1 MKKEGKRRWV
11 AVLEITLALVW
22 LIAMALAGFF
32 FPGFLTAFPTFR
44 IKEIHIYGANSIPPS
59 AISSSVYQVS
69 KNNWLFLDS
78 KRLLAKAN
86 ELTNNSLES
95 VKIERIPSLD
105 GARVN
110 VYVQERVPIAYVVHN
125 NSLMMIDKHGELFY
139 NPAMESKLPTI
150 YTFSF
155 DYVKKNYTNLN
166 SLVESIKDIGFSIN
180 EVYVTD
186 RNTIIYISS
195 GIYISGG
202 RIVLPP
208 LSQISPSV
216 LDRMKKIY
224 NKIGMGKVDVFITS
238 ENMAVIKEE
247 K

>member
-1 MKKEGKRRWV
+1 MKEEGKIRWV

-32 FPGFLTAFPTFR
+32 FPGFLTSLPVFR
-44 IKEIHIYGANSIPPS
+44 IKEIYIYGANSIPPS

-110 VYVQERVPIAYVVHN
+110 VYVQERVPIAYVVHDN
-125 NSLMMIDKHGELFY
+125 ILMMIDKEGELFY
-139 NPAMESKLPTI
+139 NPAIESKLPTI

-155 DYVKKNYTNLN
+155 DYIKKHHTNLN
-166 SLVESIKDIGFSIN
+166 NLVGSIKDMGFSIN

-186 RNTIIYISS
+186 RNTIIY
-195 GIYISGG
+195 YISGG
-202 RIVLPP
+202 KVILPP
-208 LSQISPSV
+208 LSQISPLV
-216 LDRMKKIY
+216 FDRIKRIY
-224 NKIGMGKVDVFITS
+224 NKIGMGKVDVLITS
-238 ENMAVIKEE
+238 ENIAVIKEE

>member
-11 AVLEITLALVW
+11 ATLEITLALVW

-32 FPGFLTAFPTFR
+32 FPGFLTSLPVFK
-44 IKEIHIYGANSIPPS
+44 IKEIQMYGTNSVPPS

-86 ELTNNSLES
+86 ELTNNSLKDI
-95 VKIERIPSLD
+95 KIERIPSLD

-110 VYVQERVPIAYVVHN
+110 VYVKERVPIAYVVHDN
-125 NSLMMIDKHGELFY
+125 ILMMIDKEGELFY
-139 NPAMESKLPTI
+139 NPAIENKLPTI

-155 DYVKKNYTNLN
+155 DYIKKHHTNLN
-166 SLVESIKDIGFSIN
+166 NLVDSIKDMGFSIN

-186 RNTIIYISS
+186 RNTIIYIS
-195 GIYISGG
+195 GG
-202 RIVLPP
+202 RVVLPP
-208 LSQISPSV
+208 LSQISPLV
-216 LDRMKKIY
+216 FDKMKRIY
-224 NKIGMGKVDVFITS
+224 NKIGMGKMDVLITS
-238 ENMAVIKEE
+238 GNIAVIKEE

>member
-1 MKKEGKRRWV
+1 MKEEGKRRWV
-11 AVLEITLALVW
+11 ATLEITLALVW

-32 FPGFLTAFPTFR
+32 FPGFLTSLPVFK
-44 IKEIHIYGANSIPPS
+44 IKEIQIYGTNSISPS

-86 ELTNNSLES
+86 ELTNNSLKDI
-95 VKIERIPSLD
+95 KIERIPSLD

-110 VYVQERVPIAYVVHN
+110 VYVQERAPIAYVVHDN
-125 NSLMMIDKHGELFY
+125 ILMMIDGQGELFY
-139 NPAMESKLPTI
+139 NPAIENKLPTI

-155 DYVKKNYTNLN
+155 DYIKKHHTNLN
-166 SLVESIKDIGFSIN
+166 NLVGSIKDMGFSIN

-186 RNTIIYISS
+186 RNTIIYIS
-195 GIYISGG
+195 GG
-202 RIVLPP
+202 RMVLPP
-208 LSQISPSV
+208 LSQISPLV
-216 LDRMKKIY
+216 FDKMKRIY
-224 NKIGMGKVDVFITS
+224 NKIGMGKMDVLITS
-238 ENMAVIKEE
+238 GNIAVIKEE

>member
-1 MKKEGKRRWV
+1 VAMKKERKRRWV
-11 AVLEITLALVW
+11 AILEITLALVW

-32 FPGFLTAFPTFR
+32 FPGFLTSLPTFR
-44 IKEIHIYGANSIPPS
+44 IKEIHIYGVNSISPS

-110 VYVQERVPIAYVVHN
+110 VYVQERVPIAYVAHD
-125 NSLMMIDKHGELFY
+125 NSLMMIDKQGELFY
-139 NPAMESKLPTI
+139 NPAIENKLPII

-155 DYVKKNYTNLN
+155 DYIKKYHTNLN
-166 SLVESIKDIGFSIN
+166 NLVEYIKNMGFSIN
-180 EVYVTD
+180 EIYVTD
-186 RNTIIYISS
+186 RNTIIYV
-195 GIYISGG
+195 SGG
-202 RIVLPP
+202 RMVLPP
-208 LSQISPSV
+208 LGQISPLV

-224 NKIGMGKVDVFITS
+224 NKVGIGKMDVLITS
-238 ENMAVIKEE
+238 GNIAVIKEE

>member
-1 MKKEGKRRWV
+1 MKKEGKRSWV

-32 FPGFLTAFPTFR
+32 FPGFLTSLPTFR
-44 IKEIHIYGANSIPPS
+44 IKEIHIYGTNSISPS

-78 KRLLAKAN
+78 KKLLAKAN

-110 VYVQERVPIAYVVHN
+110 VYVQERVPIAYVAHD
-125 NSLMMIDKHGELFY
+125 NSFMMIDKQGELFY
-139 NPAMESKLPTI
+139 NPAMESKLPII
-150 YTFSF
+150 YIFSF
-155 DYVKKNYTNLN
+155 DYIKKYHTNLN
-166 SLVESIKDIGFSIN
+166 NLVESIKDMGFSIN

-186 RNTIIYISS
+186 RNTIIYASD
-195 GIYISGG
+195 G
-202 RIVLPP
+202 RMILPP
-208 LSQISPSV
+208 LSQISPLV

-224 NKIGMGKVDVFITS
+224 NKIGMEKMDVLITS
-238 ENMAVIKEE
+238 GNMAVIREE

>member
-11 AVLEITLALVW
+11 AVLEVTLALVW

-32 FPGFLTAFPTFR
+32 FPVFLTSLPVFK
-44 IKEIHIYGANSIPPS
+44 IKEIQIYGTNNVPPS

-86 ELTNNSLES
+86 ELTNNSLKDI
-95 VKIERIPSLD
+95 KIERIPSLD

-110 VYVQERVPIAYVVHN
+110 VYVQERVPIAYVVHD
-125 NSLMMIDKHGELFY
+125 NSLMMIDGQGELFY
-139 NPAMESKLPTI
+139 NPAIENKLPII

-155 DYVKKNYTNLN
+155 DYVKKHHTNLN
-166 SLVESIKDIGFSIN
+166 NLVESIKDIGCLSIN

-186 RNTIIYISS
+186 RNTIIYIS
-195 GIYISGG
+195 GG
-202 RIVLPP
+202 RMVLPP
-208 LSQISPSV
+208 LDQISPLV
-216 LDRMKKIY
+216 FDKMKRIY
-224 NKIGMGKVDVFITS
+224 SKLGTGKVDVLITS
-238 ENMAVIKEE
+238 GNIAVIKEE

>member
-1 MKKEGKRRWV
+1 MRSH
-11 AVLEITLALVW
+11 LALVW
-22 LIAMALAGFF
+22 LISMALAGFF
-32 FPGFLTAFPTFR
+32 FPGFLTSLPVFK
-44 IKEIHIYGANSIPPS
+44 IKEIHIYGANSISPS

-95 VKIERIPSLD
+95 VKIERIPYLD

-110 VYVQERVPIAYVVHN
+110 VYVQERVPIAYVVHDN
-125 NSLMMIDKHGELFY
+125 ILMMIDGQGELFY
-139 NPAMESKLPTI
+139 NPAIENKLPTI

-155 DYVKKNYTNLN
+155 DYVKKHYTNLN
-166 SLVESIKDIGFSIN
+166 DLVESIKDMGLSVN

-186 RNTIIYISS
+186 RNTIIYV
-195 GIYISGG
+195 SGG
-202 RIVLPP
+202 RMVLPP
-208 LSQISPSV
+208 LSQISPLV
-216 LDRMKKIY
+216 LDRIKKIY
-224 NKIGMGKVDVFITS
+224 NKIGTGKVDVLITS
-238 ENMAVIKEE
+238 ENIAVIKEE

>member
-11 AVLEITLALVW
+11 AILEITLALMW
-22 LIAMALAGFF
+22 LIAIALAGFF
-32 FPGFLTAFPTFR
+32 FPGFLTSIPTFR
-44 IKEIHIYGANSIPPS
+44 IKEIHIYGANSISPS

-78 KRLLAKAN
+78 KRVFAKVN

-110 VYVQERVPIAYVVHN
+110 VYVKERVPIAYVVHD

-139 NPAMESKLPTI
+139 NPAIKNKLPVI

-155 DYVKKNYTNLN
+155 EYVKEHYINLN
-166 SLVESIKDIGFSIN
+166 NLVESIKDIGLSIN

-186 RNTIIYISS
+186 RNTIIYIS
-195 GIYISGG
+195 GG
-202 RIVLPP
+202 RMVLLP
-208 LSQISPSV
+208 LSQISPLV

-224 NKIGMGKVDVFITS
+224 NKIGVGKMDVLMTS

>member
-22 LIAMALAGFF
+22 LIVMALAGFF
-32 FPGFLTAFPTFR
+32 FPGFLTSLPTFR
-44 IKEIHIYGANSIPPS
+44 IKEIHIYGANSISPS

-78 KRLLAKAN
+78 KKLLAKAN

-110 VYVQERVPIAYVVHN
+110 VYVQERVPIAYVAHD
-125 NSLMMIDKHGELFY
+125 NSFMMIDKQGELFY
-139 NPAMESKLPTI
+139 NPAMESKLPII
-150 YTFSF
+150 YIFSF
-155 DYVKKNYTNLN
+155 DYIKKYHTNLN
-166 SLVESIKDIGFSIN
+166 NLVESIKDMGFSIN

-186 RNTIIYISS
+186 RNTIIYA
-195 GIYISGG
+195 SGG
-202 RIVLPP
+202 RMVLPP
-208 LSQISPSV
+208 LSQISPLV
-216 LDRMKKIY
+216 LDRMKRIY
-224 NKIGMGKVDVFITS
+224 NKIGMEKIDVLITS
-238 ENMAVIKEE
+238 GNMAVIREE

>member
-32 FPGFLTAFPTFR
+32 FPGFLTSIPAFR
-44 IKEIHIYGANSIPPS
+44 IKEIHIYGANSISPS
-59 AISSSVYQVS
+59 VISLSVYQVS

-86 ELTNNSLES
+86 ELTNNSLEN

-110 VYVQERVPIAYVVHN
+110 VYVKERIPIAYVVHDN
-125 NSLMMIDKHGELFY
+125 RLMMIDKQGELFY
-139 NPAMESKLPTI
+139 NPAIEKKLPTI

-155 DYVKKNYTNLN
+155 DYVKKYHTNLN
-166 SLVESIKDIGFSIN
+166 NLVEYIKDVGFSIN

-186 RNTIIYISS
+186 RNTIIYV
-195 GIYISGG
+195 SGG
-202 RIVLPP
+202 RMVLPP
-208 LSQISPSV
+208 LSQISPLV
-216 LDRMKKIY
+216 LDRIKKIY
-224 NKIGMGKVDVFITS
+224 NKTGMEKMDVLITS

>member
-1 MKKEGKRRWV
+1 
-11 AVLEITLALVW
+11 
-22 LIAMALAGFF
+22 MALAGFF
-32 FPGFLTAFPTFR
+32 FPGFLTSLPVFK
-44 IKEIHIYGANSIPPS
+44 IKEIQIYGTNSIPPS

-86 ELTNNSLES
+86 ELTNNSLKDI
-95 VKIERIPSLD
+95 KIERMPSLD

-110 VYVQERVPIAYVVHN
+110 VYVQERVPIAYVVHDN
-125 NSLMMIDKHGELFY
+125 ILMMIDGQGELFY
-139 NPAMESKLPTI
+139 NPAIENKLPTI

-155 DYVKKNYTNLN
+155 DYIKKHYTNLN
-166 SLVESIKDIGFSIN
+166 NLVESIKDMGLSVN

-186 RNTIIYISS
+186 RNTIIYA
-195 GIYISGG
+195 SGG
-202 RIVLPP
+202 RMVLPL
-208 LSQISPSV
+208 LSQISPLV

-224 NKIGMGKVDVFITS
+224 NKIGMEKMDVLITS

>member
-1 MKKEGKRRWV
+1 MTMKKEGKRRWV
-11 AVLEITLALVW
+11 AVLEITLALMW

-32 FPGFLTAFPTFR
+32 FPGFLTSLPTFR
-44 IKEIHIYGANSIPPS
+44 IKEIYIYGANSISPS

-95 VKIERIPSLD
+95 IKIERMPSLD

-110 VYVQERVPIAYVVHN
+110 VYVQERVPIAYVVHD

-139 NPAMESKLPTI
+139 NPTVESKLPTI

-155 DYVKKNYTNLN
+155 DYIKKYHTNLN
-166 SLVESIKDIGFSIN
+166 NLVESIKDIGLSIS

-186 RNTIIYISS
+186 RNTIIYV
-195 GIYISGG
+195 SGG

-208 LSQISPSV
+208 LGQMSPLV

-224 NKIGMGKVDVFITS
+224 NKIGMGKMDVLITS
-238 ENMAVIKEE
+238 GNIAVIKEE

>member
-1 MKKEGKRRWV
+1 MKKERKRKWV

-32 FPGFLTAFPTFR
+32 FPGFLTSLPTFR

-95 VKIERIPSLD
+95 VKVERILSLD

-110 VYVQERVPIAYVVHN
+110 VYVKERTPIAYVVHD
-125 NSLMMIDKHGELFY
+125 STFMMIDTQGELFY
-139 NPAMESKLPTI
+139 NPAIEKKLPTI

-155 DYVKKNYTNLN
+155 EYVKEHYTNLN
-166 SLVESIKDIGFSIN
+166 NLVESIKDIGLCVN
-180 EVYVTD
+180 EIYVTD
-186 RNTIIYISS
+186 RNTIIYL
-195 GIYISGG
+195 SGG
-202 RIVLPP
+202 RIVLPS
-208 LSQISPSV
+208 LSQISPLV
-216 LDRMKKIY
+216 LDRMKKIC
-224 NKIGMGKVDVFITS
+224 NKIGMGKKDVLITS
-238 ENMAVIKEE
+238 GNMAVIKED

>member
-1 MKKEGKRRWV
+1 MKKERKRRWV
-11 AVLEITLALVW
+11 ATLEITLALVW

-32 FPGFLTAFPTFR
+32 FPGFLTSLPTFR
-44 IKEIHIYGANSIPPS
+44 IKEIHIYGANSISHS

-95 VKIERIPSLD
+95 IKIERIPSLD

-110 VYVQERVPIAYVVHN
+110 VYVQERVPIAYVVHAD
-125 NSLMMIDKHGELFY
+125 SLMMIDKYGELFY
-139 NPAMESKLPTI
+139 NPAIENKLPII
-150 YTFSF
+150 YTFSL
-155 DYVKKNYTNLN
+155 DYIKKYHTNLN
-166 SLVESIKDIGFSIN
+166 NLVEYIKNMGFSVY

-186 RNTIIYISS
+186 RNTIIYIS
-195 GIYISGG
+195 GG
-202 RIVLPP
+202 RMVLPP
-208 LSQISPSV
+208 LSQISPLV

-224 NKIGMGKVDVFITS
+224 NKIGIGKTDVLITS
-238 ENMAVIKEE
+238 ENMAVIKKE

>member
-22 LIAMALAGFF
+22 LIAMALVGFF
-32 FPGFLTAFPTFR
+32 FPGFLASLPTFR
-44 IKEIHIYGANSIPPS
+44 IKEIHIYGANSISHS

-78 KRLLAKAN
+78 KRLLAKVN

-95 VKIERIPSLD
+95 LKIEKMPSLD

-110 VYVQERVPIAYVVHN
+110 VYVQERVPIAYVVHVD
-125 NSLMMIDKHGELFY
+125 SLMMIDKQGELFY
-139 NPAMESKLPTI
+139 NPAIKDKLPII
-150 YTFSF
+150 YTFSL
-155 DYVKKNYTNLN
+155 DYIKEYHTNLN
-166 SLVESIKDIGFSIN
+166 NLVEYIKNMGFSVY

-186 RNTIIYISS
+186 RNTIIYIS
-195 GIYISGG
+195 GG
-202 RIVLPP
+202 RMVLPP
-208 LSQISPSV
+208 LGQISPLV

-224 NKIGMGKVDVFITS
+224 NKIGMGKMDILITTG
-238 ENMAVIKEE
+238 NIAVIKEE

>member
-1 MKKEGKRRWV
+1 MAMKKERKRRWV

-32 FPGFLTAFPTFR
+32 FPGFLTALPTFK
-44 IKEIHIYGANSIPPS
+44 IKEIHIYGTNSIPPS

-78 KRLLAKAN
+78 KRLLAIAN

-110 VYVQERVPIAYVVHN
+110 VHVQERIPIAYVVHE

-155 DYVKKNYTNLN
+155 EYVKKHYTNLN
-166 SLVESIKDIGFSIN
+166 NLVESIKNMGFSIN

-186 RNTIIYISS
+186 RNTIIYV
-195 GIYISGG
+195 SGG
-202 RIVLPP
+202 RMVLPQ
-208 LSQISPSV
+208 LGQISPLV

>member
-1 MKKEGKRRWV
+1 MEKEGKRRWV
-11 AVLEITLALVW
+11 AFLEITLALVW

-32 FPGFLTAFPTFR
+32 FPGFLTSLPTFR
-44 IKEIHIYGANSIPPS
+44 IKEIHIYGANSISPS

-95 VKIERIPSLD
+95 VKVERIPSLY

-110 VYVQERVPIAYVVHN
+110 VYVQERVPIAYVVHD
-125 NSLMMIDKHGELFY
+125 NSLMMIDKQGELFY
-139 NPAMESKLPTI
+139 NPAMESKLSII

-155 DYVKKNYTNLN
+155 DYIKKYHANLN
-166 SLVESIKDIGFSIN
+166 NLMESIKDIGLSIN
-180 EVYVTD
+180 EVYVND
-186 RNTIIYISS
+186 RNTIIYIS
-195 GIYISGG
+195 GG
-202 RIVLPP
+202 RMVLPP
-208 LSQISPSV
+208 LGQMSPLV

-224 NKIGMGKVDVFITS
+224 NKLGMEKMDVLITS
-238 ENMAVIKEE
+238 ENIAVIKEE

>member
-32 FPGFLTAFPTFR
+32 FPGFLTSLPTFR
-44 IKEIHIYGANSIPPS
+44 IKEIHIYGANSIPPYV
-59 AISSSVYQVS
+59 ISLSVYQVS

-95 VKIERIPSLD
+95 VKIERKPSLD

-110 VYVQERVPIAYVVHN
+110 VYVKERVPIAYVVHDN
-125 NSLMMIDKHGELFY
+125 ALMMIDTQGELFY
-139 NPAMESKLPTI
+139 NPAIENKLPTI

-155 DYVKKNYTNLN
+155 EYVKKHYADLN
-166 SLVESIKDIGFSIN
+166 NLVESIKDIGLSIN

-186 RNTIIYISS
+186 RNTIIYIS
-195 GIYISGG
+195 GG
-202 RIVLPP
+202 RMVLPP
-208 LSQISPSV
+208 LSQISPLV

-224 NKIGMGKVDVFITS
+224 NKLGMEKMDVLMTS

>member
-1 MKKEGKRRWV
+1 MKKERKRRWV
-11 AVLEITLALVW
+11 AILEITLALVW

-32 FPGFLTAFPTFR
+32 FPGFLTSLPTFR
-44 IKEIHIYGANSIPPS
+44 IKEIHIYGVNSISPS

-110 VYVQERVPIAYVVHN
+110 IYVQERIPIAYVVHD
-125 NSLMMIDKHGELFY
+125 NSLMMIDKQGELFY
-139 NPAMESKLPTI
+139 NPAIENKLPII

-155 DYVKKNYTNLN
+155 DYIKKYHTNLN
-166 SLVESIKDIGFSIN
+166 NLVEYIKNMGFSIN
-180 EVYVTD
+180 EIYVTD
-186 RNTIIYISS
+186 RNTIIHISD
-195 GIYISGG
+195 G
-202 RIVLPP
+202 RMVLPS
-208 LSQISPSV
+208 LGQISPLV

-224 NKIGMGKVDVFITS
+224 NKLGTRKMDVLITS
-238 ENMAVIKEE
+238 ENMAVIKEG

>member
-22 LIAMALAGFF
+22 LIAMALVGFF
-32 FPGFLTAFPTFR
+32 FPGFLTSLPTFR

-110 VYVQERVPIAYVVHN
+110 VYVKERVPIAYVVHDN
-125 NSLMMIDKHGELFY
+125 KLIMIDKQGELFY
-139 NPAMESKLPTI
+139 NPAMESKLPII
-150 YTFSF
+150 YTLSF
-155 DYVKKNYTNLN
+155 DYIKKYHTNLN
-166 SLVESIKDIGFSIN
+166 NLVESIKDMGFSIN

-186 RNTIIYISS
+186 RNTIIYA
-195 GIYISGG
+195 SGG
-202 RIVLPP
+202 RMVLPP
-208 LSQISPSV
+208 LSQISPLV

-224 NKIGMGKVDVFITS
+224 NKLGTGKMDVFITS
-238 ENMAVIKEE
+238 GNMAVVREE
-247 K
+247 R

>member
-1 MKKEGKRRWV
+1 MKEEKKRGWV
-11 AVLEITLALVW
+11 ATLEVALASVW

-32 FPGFLTAFPTFR
+32 FPGFLTSLPVFK
-44 IKEIHIYGANSIPPS
+44 IKEIQIYGTNNIPAS

-78 KRLLAKAN
+78 KRLFAKAN
-86 ELTNNSLES
+86 ELTNNSLKDI
-95 VKIERIPSLD
+95 KIERIPSLD

-110 VYVQERVPIAYVVHN
+110 VYIQERVPIAYVVHDN
-125 NSLMMIDKHGELFY
+125 ILMMIDKEGELFY
-139 NPAMESKLPTI
+139 NPAIKNKLPTI

-155 DYVKKNYTNLN
+155 DYIKKHYTDLN
-166 SLVESIKDIGFSIN
+166 NLVEHIKDMGFSIN

-186 RNTIIYISS
+186 RNTIIYIS
-195 GIYISGG
+195 GG
-202 RIVLPP
+202 RMVLPP
-208 LSQISPSV
+208 LSQISPLV

-224 NKIGMGKVDVFITS
+224 NKIGIGKMDVLITS

>member
-1 MKKEGKRRWV
+1 MKKKGKRRCV

-32 FPGFLTAFPTFR
+32 FPVFLTFLPTFR
-44 IKEIHIYGANSIPPS
+44 IKEIHIYGANSISPS
-59 AISSSVYQVS
+59 AIYSSIYQVS

-78 KRLLAKAN
+78 ERLLAKAN

-95 VKIERIPSLD
+95 IKIERMPFLD

-110 VYVQERVPIAYVVHN
+110 VYVQERVPIAYVVHDN
-125 NSLMMIDKHGELFY
+125 ILMMIDGQGELFY
-139 NPAMESKLPTI
+139 NPAIENKLPTI

-155 DYVKKNYTNLN
+155 DYIKKHHTNLN
-166 SLVESIKDIGFSIN
+166 NLVESIKDMGLSIN

-186 RNTIIYISS
+186 RNTIIYV
-195 GIYISGG
+195 SGG

-208 LSQISPSV
+208 LSQISPLI

-224 NKIGMGKVDVFITS
+224 NKIGIAKMDVLITS
-238 ENMAVIKEE
+238 GNIAVIKKE

>member
-1 MKKEGKRRWV
+1 MAMKKEGKRRWV
-11 AVLEITLALVW
+11 AVLETTLALVW

-32 FPGFLTAFPTFR
+32 FPGFLTSLPTFR

-78 KRLLAKAN
+78 KRLLARAN
-86 ELTNNSLES
+86 ELTNNSVES
-95 VKIERIPSLD
+95 VKIKRIPSLD

-110 VYVQERVPIAYVVHN
+110 VYVQERVPIAYVVHD
-125 NSLMMIDKHGELFY
+125 NSFMMIDKQGELFY
-139 NPAMESKLPTI
+139 NPAIENKLPII

-155 DYVKKNYTNLN
+155 DYVKKHYTNLN
-166 SLVESIKDIGFSIN
+166 NLVESIKDMGFSIN

-186 RNTIIYISS
+186 MNTIIYA
-195 GIYISGG
+195 SGG
-202 RIVLPP
+202 RIILPP
-208 LSQISPSV
+208 LSQISPLV

-224 NKIGMGKVDVFITS
+224 NKIGMEKMDVLITS

>member
-1 MKKEGKRRWV
+1 MKEEGKRRWV
-11 AVLEITLALVW
+11 ATLEITLALVW

-32 FPGFLTAFPTFR
+32 FPGFLTSLPVFK
-44 IKEIHIYGANSIPPS
+44 IKEIQTYGTNSIPPS

-86 ELTNNSLES
+86 ELTNNSLKDI
-95 VKIERIPSLD
+95 KIERIHSLD

-110 VYVQERVPIAYVVHN
+110 VYVQERVPIAYVVHDN
-125 NSLMMIDKHGELFY
+125 ILMMIDKEGELFY
-139 NPAMESKLPTI
+139 NPAIESKLPTI

-155 DYVKKNYTNLN
+155 DYIKKHHTNLN
-166 SLVESIKDIGFSIN
+166 NLVDSIKDMGFSIN

-186 RNTIIYISS
+186 RNTIIYIS
-195 GIYISGG
+195 GG
-202 RIVLPP
+202 RVVLPP
-208 LSQISPSV
+208 LSQISPLV
-216 LDRMKKIY
+216 FDKMKRIY
-224 NKIGMGKVDVFITS
+224 NKIGMGKVDVLITS

>member
-1 MKKEGKRRWV
+1 MVMKKERKRRWI
-11 AVLEITLALVW
+11 ATLEMTLALVW
-22 LIAMALAGFF
+22 LIAMALVGFF
-32 FPGFLTAFPTFR
+32 FPGFLTSLPTFR
-44 IKEIHIYGANSIPPS
+44 IKEIHIYGANSISPS
-59 AISSSVYQVS
+59 AISLSVYQVS

-95 VKIERIPSLD
+95 VKIERILSLD

-110 VYVQERVPIAYVVHN
+110 VYVQERAPIAYVAHD
-125 NSLMMIDKHGELFY
+125 NSMMMIDKQGELFY
-139 NPAMESKLPTI
+139 NPAMDNKLPII
-150 YTFSF
+150 YAFSF
-155 DYVKKNYTNLN
+155 DYIKKYHTNLN
-166 SLVESIKDIGFSIN
+166 NLVEYIKNIGFSIN

-186 RNTIIYISS
+186 RNTIIYV
-195 GIYISGG
+195 SGG
-202 RIVLPP
+202 RMVLPP
-208 LSQISPSV
+208 LGQISPLV

-224 NKIGMGKVDVFITS
+224 NKIGMGKMDVLITS